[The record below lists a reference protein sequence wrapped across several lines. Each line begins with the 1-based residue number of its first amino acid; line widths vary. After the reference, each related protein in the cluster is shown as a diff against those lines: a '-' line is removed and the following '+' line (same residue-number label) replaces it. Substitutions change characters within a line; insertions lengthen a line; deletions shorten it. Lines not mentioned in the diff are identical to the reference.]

1 MKELVN
7 SGQSMQMI
15 QTIFSVLSFFIAVFI
30 PVWIMHNQ
38 RYENLLQNYLSADFV
53 AAIKGVVDFFKNDCN
68 SDVNQIAD
76 AYKKRFEK
84 DFKKSNKESND
95 KSECTK
101 EASQILH
108 FQRSMLNNFFWG
120 LSSCAKR
127 NPFLRYK
134 IKNEFT
140 RNEAYICKILIHM
153 NFEVDSNPEFFTN
166 VSDIKY
172 EPMPKTKGINNSLK
186 NVYEILKN
194 QNRWIK

>member
-1 MKELVN
+1 MEKLRDVY
-7 SGQSMQMI
+7 SMI
-15 QTIFSVLSFFIAVFI
+15 QTIFSVLGFFVAVFI

-38 RYENLLQNYLSADFV
+38 RYENLLQNYLSTDFV

-76 AYKKRFEK
+76 AYKKRFEE
-84 DFKKSNKESND
+84 DFKKSNKKSND

-134 IKNEFT
+134 LKNEFT
-140 RNEAYICKILIHM
+140 RNEVYICKILIHM
-153 NFEVDSNPEFFTN
+153 NIAVDSNPEFFTD

-172 EPMPKTKGINNSLK
+172 EPMPKTKGMNNSLK
-186 NVYEILKN
+186 NIYEILKN

>member
-1 MKELVN
+1 MSDLAKD
-7 SGQSMQMI
+7 MCTMI
-15 QTIFSVLSFFIAVFI
+15 QTIFSVLDFFIAVFI

-53 AAIKGVVDFFKNDCN
+53 AAIKGIVDFFKDDCN

-76 AYKKRFEK
+76 AYKKRFED
-84 DFKKSNKESND
+84 DFKKSNKESDD

-186 NVYEILKN
+186 NIYEILKN

>member
-1 MKELVN
+1 MEKLRDVY
-7 SGQSMQMI
+7 SMI
-15 QTIFSVLSFFIAVFI
+15 QTIFSVLGFFVAVFI

-76 AYKKRFEK
+76 AYIKRFEE
-84 DFKKSNKESND
+84 DFKKSNKKSDD
-95 KSECTK
+95 KTECTK

-166 VSDIKY
+166 ISDIKY
-172 EPMPKTKGINNSLK
+172 EPMPKIKGMNNSLK
-186 NVYEILKN
+186 NIYEILKD

>member
-1 MKELVN
+1 MCTI
-7 SGQSMQMI
+7 I
-15 QTIFSVLSFFIAVFI
+15 QTVFSVLGFFVAVFI

-53 AAIKGVVDFFKNDCN
+53 AAIKGIVDFFKNDCN
-68 SDVNQIAD
+68 SDVNQIAA
-76 AYKKRFEK
+76 AYKKRFED
-84 DFKKSNKESND
+84 DFKKSNKKSDD

-140 RNEAYICKILIHM
+140 RNEAYICKILIYM
-153 NFEVDSNPEFFTN
+153 NDATDSDSEIFNDI
-166 VSDIKY
+166 SDIKY
-172 EPMPKTKGINNSLK
+172 EPMPKTKGMNNSLK
-186 NVYEILKN
+186 IVYKILKK

>member
-1 MKELVN
+1 MPKAVEDICT
-7 SGQSMQMI
+7 MI
-15 QTIFSVLSFFIAVFI
+15 QTIFSVLGFFVAVFI

-53 AAIKGVVDFFKNDCN
+53 AAIKGIVDFFKNDCN
-68 SDVNQIAD
+68 SDVNQIAA
-76 AYKKRFEK
+76 AYKKRFED
-84 DFKKSNKESND
+84 DFKKSNKKSDD

-101 EASQILH
+101 ESSQILH

-140 RNEAYICKILIHM
+140 RNEAYICKILIYM
-153 NFEVDSNPEFFTN
+153 NLAVDDNLEFFKN

-186 NVYEILKN
+186 NIYEILKN

>member
-1 MKELVN
+1 MSDLAKD
-7 SGQSMQMI
+7 MCTII
-15 QTIFSVLSFFIAVFI
+15 QTVFSVLGFFVAVFI

-53 AAIKGVVDFFKNDCN
+53 AAIKGIVDFFKDDCN

-76 AYKKRFEK
+76 AYKKRFED
-84 DFKKSNKESND
+84 DFKKSNKESDD
-95 KSECTK
+95 KSKCTK

-186 NVYEILKN
+186 NIYKILKN

>member
-1 MKELVN
+1 MCTI
-7 SGQSMQMI
+7 I
-15 QTIFSVLSFFIAVFI
+15 QTVFSVLGFFVAVFI

-53 AAIKGVVDFFKNDCN
+53 AAIKGIVDFFKDDCN

-76 AYKKRFEK
+76 AYKKRFEE
-84 DFKKSNKESND
+84 DFKRSNKESDD

-172 EPMPKTKGINNSLK
+172 EPMPKTKGMNNSLK
-186 NVYEILKN
+186 IVYKILKK

>member
-1 MKELVN
+1 MEKLRDVY
-7 SGQSMQMI
+7 SMI
-15 QTIFSVLSFFIAVFI
+15 QTIFSVLGFFVAVFI

-38 RYENLLQNYLSADFV
+38 RYENLLQNYLSTDFV

-76 AYKKRFEK
+76 AYKKRFEE
-84 DFKKSNKESND
+84 DFKKSNKKSND

-134 IKNEFT
+134 LKNEFT

-153 NFEVDSNPEFFTN
+153 NIAVDSNPEFFTD

-172 EPMPKTKGINNSLK
+172 EPMPKTKGMNNSLK
-186 NVYEILKN
+186 NIYEILKN

>member
-1 MKELVN
+1 MSEVMN
-7 SGQSMQMI
+7 DFCTII
-15 QTIFSVLSFFIAVFI
+15 QTVSSAIGIVVAIFI

-53 AAIKGVVDFFKNDCN
+53 VAIKGVVDFFKNDCN
-68 SDVNQIAD
+68 SDVNQIAT

-108 FQRSMLNNFFWG
+108 FQRSILNNFFWG
-120 LSSCAKR
+120 LNSCAKSSL
-127 NPFLRYK
+127 FLRHK

-140 RNEAYICKILIHM
+140 RNEAYICKILIYM
-153 NFEVDSNPEFFTN
+153 NTFADSNPEIFKD

-172 EPMPKTKGINNSLK
+172 EPMPKTKGMNNSLK

>member
-1 MKELVN
+1 MPEIKN
-7 SGQSMQMI
+7 DICTII
-15 QTIFSVLSFFIAVFI
+15 QTVFSILGFFVAVFI

-38 RYENLLQNYLSADFV
+38 RYENLLQNYLSTDFV
-53 AAIKGVVDFFKNDCN
+53 AAIKGIVDFFKDDCN

-76 AYKKRFEK
+76 AYKKRFEE
-84 DFKKSNKESND
+84 DFKKSNKETND

-120 LSSCAKR
+120 LSSCAKS

-153 NFEVDSNPEFFTN
+153 NLAVDSNPEFFTD

-172 EPMPKTKGINNSLK
+172 EPMPKTKGMNNSLK
-186 NVYEILKN
+186 NVYEILKK

>member
-1 MKELVN
+1 MPEIKN
-7 SGQSMQMI
+7 DICTII
-15 QTIFSVLSFFIAVFI
+15 QTVFSILGFFVAVFI

-38 RYENLLQNYLSADFV
+38 RYENLLQNYLSTDFV
-53 AAIKGVVDFFKNDCN
+53 AAIKGIVDFFKDDCN
-68 SDVNQIAD
+68 SDVKQIAD
-76 AYKKRFEK
+76 AYQKRFEE
-84 DFKKSNKESND
+84 DFKKSNKETND

-153 NFEVDSNPEFFTN
+153 NLAVDSNPEFFTD

-172 EPMPKTKGINNSLK
+172 ETMPKTKGMNSSLK
-186 NVYEILKN
+186 NVYEILKK

>member
-1 MKELVN
+1 MPKAVEDICT
-7 SGQSMQMI
+7 MI
-15 QTIFSVLSFFIAVFI
+15 QTIFSVLGFFVAVFI

-53 AAIKGVVDFFKNDCN
+53 AAIKGIVDFFKNDCN
-68 SDVNQIAD
+68 SDVTQIAA
-76 AYKKRFEK
+76 AYKKRFED
-84 DFKKSNKESND
+84 DFKKSEKDSND
-95 KSECTK
+95 KSKCTK
-101 EASQILH
+101 EPSQILH

-120 LSSCAKR
+120 LSSCAKSSL
-127 NPFLRYK
+127 FLRHK
-134 IKNEFT
+134 IKNEFS

-172 EPMPKTKGINNSLK
+172 EPMPKTKGMNNSLK

>member
-1 MKELVN
+1 MEKLRDVY
-7 SGQSMQMI
+7 SMI
-15 QTIFSVLSFFIAVFI
+15 QTIFSVLSFFCAVLI

-53 AAIKGVVDFFKNDCN
+53 AAIKGVVDFFKDDCN

-76 AYKKRFEK
+76 AYKKRFEE
-84 DFKKSNKESND
+84 DFKKSNKKSDD

-153 NFEVDSNPEFFTN
+153 NFEVDSNLEFFTN

-172 EPMPKTKGINNSLK
+172 EPMSKTKGINNSLK
-186 NVYEILKN
+186 NIYEILKN

>member
-1 MKELVN
+1 MSDLAKD
-7 SGQSMQMI
+7 MCTII
-15 QTIFSVLSFFIAVFI
+15 QTVFSVLSFFIAVFI

-53 AAIKGVVDFFKNDCN
+53 AAIKGVVDFFKDDCN
-68 SDVNQIAD
+68 SDVNQITD
-76 AYKKRFEK
+76 AYKKRFED
-84 DFKKSNKESND
+84 DFKKSNKESDD

-101 EASQILH
+101 ETSQILH

-186 NVYEILKN
+186 NIYKILKN

>member
-1 MKELVN
+1 MEKLRDVY
-7 SGQSMQMI
+7 SMI
-15 QTIFSVLSFFIAVFI
+15 QTIFSVLGFFVAVFI

-38 RYENLLQNYLSADFV
+38 RYENLLQNYLSTDFV

-76 AYKKRFEK
+76 AYKKRFEE
-84 DFKKSNKESND
+84 DFKKSNKKSND

-153 NFEVDSNPEFFTN
+153 NLEVDSNPEFFTN

-172 EPMPKTKGINNSLK
+172 EPMPKTKGMNNSLK

>member
-1 MKELVN
+1 MCTI
-7 SGQSMQMI
+7 I
-15 QTIFSVLSFFIAVFI
+15 QTVFSVLGFFVAVFI

-53 AAIKGVVDFFKNDCN
+53 AAIKGIVDFFKDDCN

-76 AYKKRFEK
+76 AYKKRFED
-84 DFKKSNKESND
+84 DFKKSNKERDVN
-95 KSECTK
+95 SECTK

>member
-1 MKELVN
+1 MPEIKN
-7 SGQSMQMI
+7 DICTII
-15 QTIFSVLSFFIAVFI
+15 QTVFSILGFFVAVFI

-38 RYENLLQNYLSADFV
+38 RYENLLQNYLSTDFV
-53 AAIKGVVDFFKNDCN
+53 AAIKGIVDFFKDDCN

-76 AYKKRFEK
+76 AYKKRFEE
-84 DFKKSNKESND
+84 DFKKSNKETND

-153 NFEVDSNPEFFTN
+153 NLAVDSNPEFFTD

-172 EPMPKTKGINNSLK
+172 EPMPKTKGMNNSLK
-186 NVYEILKN
+186 NVYEILKK